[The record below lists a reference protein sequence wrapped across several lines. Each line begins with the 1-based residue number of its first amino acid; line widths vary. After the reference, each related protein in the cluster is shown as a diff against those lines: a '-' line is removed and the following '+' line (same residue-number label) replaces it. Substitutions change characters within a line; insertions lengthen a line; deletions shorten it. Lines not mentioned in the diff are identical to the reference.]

1 MASPPSRTLTQ
12 PKYSKRQRLVDFT
25 RDENEEDP
33 QEEDTTQSFLSP
45 PSRST
50 KHCQRKL
57 QKLPYTPPSQEKAIQ
72 WKTAEVM
79 QYNPNFPAAH
89 HLLAPATQLLTPMSL
104 NTVIN
109 PPFFPPA
116 PRLLPLM
123 APSSNPVSNPQRTQN
138 PVPMPFNIIQPHIK
152 NPLANSPYL
161 SNPLTQTSTERHTH
175 TNTKKQNPKST
186 R

>member
-1 MASPPSRTLTQ
+1 
-12 PKYSKRQRLVDFT
+12 VDFT

-45 PSRST
+45 PSRCT

-79 QYNPNFPAAH
+79 H
-89 HLLAPATQLLTPMSL
+89 
-104 NTVIN
+104 TVIN

-116 PRLLPLM
+116 PRPLPLM

-161 SNPLTQTSTERHTH
+161 SNPFTQTSTERHTH